1 MNSLLSGKATASER
15 FAFMLL
21 DRLQVVEGSVALLEQ
36 AATTDELSAEVQPV
50 AKGGIFEGG
59 GVGQYA
65 MHMEDPMAMISAL
78 IRNISGSS
86 SVDWAAV
93 SAQYG
98 RALLAAG
105 VDAAEVRVG
114 LADGVA
120 PGGEDAMPLNA
131 MLKRMSMAARVV
143 VRLRGRHL
151 VPHAVERLTTVMEA
165 AGLPVRQASSWT
177 PRELRMPSNADDNAK
192 WWTWE
197 APTHDKQDA
206 AAAAAAAQ
214 PAETEPKLPSL
225 EARLGI
231 AALFLHLQSAQV
243 ARA

>member
-1 MNSLLSGKATASER
+1 MNSLLSGNATASER

-36 AATTDELSAEVQPV
+36 AATTDELAAEVQPV
-50 AKGGIFEGG
+50 AKGGIFGG
-59 GVGQYA
+59 GGIGQYA
-65 MHMEDPMAMISAL
+65 SHMEDPMAMISAL
-78 IRNISGSS
+78 IRNISGTS

-93 SAQYG
+93 PAQYG

-120 PGGEDAMPLNA
+120 PGGEEDAMPLNA
-131 MLKRMSMAARVV
+131 MIKRMSMAARVV

-165 AGLPVRQASSWT
+165 AGLPVRQVSSWT
-177 PRELRMPSNADDNAK
+177 PRELRMPSSGDAAQAK

-197 APTHDKQDA
+197 APPHNKQDA
-206 AAAAAAAQ
+206 AAAAAAE
-214 PAETEPKLPSL
+214 PEPKLPSL